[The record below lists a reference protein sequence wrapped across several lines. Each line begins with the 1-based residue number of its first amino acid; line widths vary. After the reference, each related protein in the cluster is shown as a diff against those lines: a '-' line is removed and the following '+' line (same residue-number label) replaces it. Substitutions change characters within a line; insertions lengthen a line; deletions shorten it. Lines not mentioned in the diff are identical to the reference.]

1 MATTG
6 PQLMDTTDWDI
17 HHLVIDSKLYFSVQ
31 DIGVALE
38 CDDLSQ
44 LCCLAVN
51 KKYRHSLSDL
61 IDSEGLDMCEKNA
74 WYVAE
79 PGLWQWL
86 ASSQMPKASSFEQW
100 LWETGI
106 PIVREELNKQPALDF
121 RLVSWIQRYYPSA
134 IVSVANEKESEYWQP
149 GQADFILHNLHV
161 NHSGL
166 AVWIKDSLGTLMLSE
181 AQANMMKS
189 YKINN
194 FSVIVSDSFD
204 ELVFA
209 VMDFMARTRICC
221 LHCRQKFASEQALAT
236 HEQRMHKHLESNVWP

>member
-1 MATTG
+1 MAATG
-6 PQLMDTTDWDI
+6 PQLMGTTDWDI

-79 PGLWQWL
+79 PGLGQWL

-100 LWETGI
+100 LWETGEG
-106 PIVREELNKQPALDF
+106 RCF
-121 RLVSWIQRYYPSA
+121 R
-134 IVSVANEKESEYWQP
+134 
-149 GQADFILHNLHV
+149 H
-161 NHSGL
+161 
-166 AVWIKDSLGTLMLSE
+166 LG
-181 AQANMMKS
+181 
-189 YKINN
+189 
-194 FSVIVSDSFD
+194 
-204 ELVFA
+204 
-209 VMDFMARTRICC
+209 
-221 LHCRQKFASEQALAT
+221 
-236 HEQRMHKHLESNVWP
+236 